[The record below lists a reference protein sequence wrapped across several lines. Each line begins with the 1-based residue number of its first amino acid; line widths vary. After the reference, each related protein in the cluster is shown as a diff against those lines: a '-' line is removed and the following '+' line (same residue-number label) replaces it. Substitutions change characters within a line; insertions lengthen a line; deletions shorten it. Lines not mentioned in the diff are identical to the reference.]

1 MTSYKLKPEHFSLHH
16 PKLYPSQSQPLNHPS
31 FSLLEDPSST
41 SHKAII
47 NEINLKNQALKGHDL
62 PK

>member
-16 PKLYPSQSQPLNHPS
+16 PKPYPSQSQSLNHPS
-31 FSLLEDPSST
+31 FSLLEDSSST